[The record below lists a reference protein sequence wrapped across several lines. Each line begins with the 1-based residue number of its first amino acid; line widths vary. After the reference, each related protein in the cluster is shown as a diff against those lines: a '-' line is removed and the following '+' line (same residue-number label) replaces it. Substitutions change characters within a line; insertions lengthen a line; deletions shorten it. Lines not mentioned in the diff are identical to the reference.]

1 MLRNNKG
8 QGLIEYLIIV
18 ALVGVATI
26 GMVRILG
33 NTVER
38 QLAKITN
45 GLQGRTNPTVVLE
58 QVEESDYRK
67 KDLSDFLNGSTT
79 RSNRR

>member
-45 GLQGRTNPTVVLE
+45 GLQGRTNPTV
-58 QVEESDYRK
+58 
-67 KDLSDFLNGSTT
+67 
-79 RSNRR
+79 

>member
-1 MLRNNKG
+1 MLKNNKG

-33 NTVER
+33 NTVEK
-38 QLAKITN
+38 QLASITN
-45 GLQGRTNPTVVLE
+45 GLQGRPDKKIEME
-58 QVEESDYRK
+58 QIEASDYRK
-67 KDLSDFLNGSTT
+67 KDLSDFLKGSTSK
-79 RSNRR
+79 RE

>member
-1 MLRNNKG
+1 MLKNNKG

-33 NTVER
+33 NTIER
-38 QLAKITN
+38 QLASITN
-45 GLQGRTNPTVVLE
+45 GLQGRPDKKVELE
-58 QVEESDYRK
+58 QINAADYQK
-67 KDLSDFLNGSTT
+67 KDLSDFLKGSA
-79 RSNRR
+79 SNTEKR

>member
-1 MLRNNKG
+1 MLKNNKG

-33 NTVER
+33 NTIEK
-38 QLAKITN
+38 QLASITN
-45 GLQGRTNPTVVLE
+45 GLQGRPDKKVEME
-58 QVEESDYRK
+58 QIESNDYQK
-67 KDLSDFLNGSTT
+67 KDLSDFLKGSTSKKEK
-79 RSNRR
+79 R